1 MVVPAGGGAVRTLAS
16 EQLTHFTKQSGFV
29 RYPVWSP
36 KGDRLIFEH
45 NDLTSNIYVADQKAE
60 GR

>member
-1 MVVPAGGGAVRTLAS
+1 VWNIYWISFSTGRV
-16 EQLTHFTKQSGFV
+16 EQLTHFTEQSGFV